1 MKMKILTM
9 ALLSILVLN
18 GCTSG
23 MANAYGG
30 SLAGAAIQANNEQYS
45 EKSSE

>member
-1 MKMKILTM
+1 MQIKLLGI
-9 ALLSILVLN
+9 ALLALLAMN
-18 GCTSG
+18 GCTSS

-45 EKSSE
+45 ESK